1 MKIVYDDLFEFSEV
15 AIRCNDT
22 ARKGKCS
29 YCPFFDRCKIDEPEN
44 RHVQCGELDHPT
56 EKGGATDTNV
66 GGKTEKGGEKG

>member
-1 MKIVYDDLFEFSEV
+1 MKIIYDDLFEFSEI

-44 RHVQCGELDHPT
+44 RHVQCGELGHPT
-56 EKGGATDTNV
+56 EKGGC
-66 GGKTEKGGEKG
+66 EE